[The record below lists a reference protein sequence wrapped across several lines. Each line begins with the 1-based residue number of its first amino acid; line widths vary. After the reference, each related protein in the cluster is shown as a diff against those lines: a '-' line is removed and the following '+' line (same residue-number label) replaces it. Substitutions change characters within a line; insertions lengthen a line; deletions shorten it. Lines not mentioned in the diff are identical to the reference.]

1 MGRFGACLQVSE
13 VLTAAKEKKKS
24 AAERSMKNLDK
35 SRRGRTLSIKK
46 LFKNIK
52 SKEEYRNERE
62 EKLSYDTK
70 TSGEKNGVIR

>member
-1 MGRFGACLQVSE
+1 LQVSE

>member
-1 MGRFGACLQVSE
+1 M
-13 VLTAAKEKKKS
+13 LTAAKEKKKS

>member
-1 MGRFGACLQVSE
+1 
-13 VLTAAKEKKKS
+13 
-24 AAERSMKNLDK
+24 MKNLDK